1 MLKVDNDDII
11 KKIESILQEDH
22 MKLLEK
28 GLSQPMILKSF
39 NLKIDKSENDPAS
52 DIVSSANALKTKIQQ
67 WK

>member
-1 MLKVDNDDII
+1 LKVDNDEII

-52 DIVSSANALKTKIQQ
+52 EKV
-67 WK
+67 